1 MSEDLTDEVF
11 ERLVGEADEP
21 GGLSAEAEAH
31 EPGNFLRHVGALS
44 ASKIADGLVDPKL
57 VLSWLLTH
65 LGAGAGLTGLL
76 VPVREA
82 GALLPQLFT
91 AGAIRALP
99 RRKWAWTLGA
109 VGQAAA
115 TVGIVSA
122 GLSLSGP
129 VAGAVI
135 VALLAVLAIS
145 RSVCSVSYKD
155 VLAKTVGKTRRGTA
169 KGVAGTVSSA
179 GVIVFA
185 LALLVGLADRIVLVI
200 GALCVA
206 VAGWAL
212 AAALMAMMREEAQAA
227 DSAEVNPLSQLALL
241 RDRPQL
247 ARFIAV
253 RLALVGSALAPP
265 YLVMLASGGAGAA
278 FEALGALV
286 LASSVAA
293 FVSSY
298 VWGRLSDRS
307 ARRVLILSGLAGAAA
322 MALALG
328 LHWAG
333 LGQRVWAMPV
343 ALFLLMIAYHGV
355 RSGRSTYL
363 VDMAP
368 KDDRPAYTAVANTVV
383 GLGLLAGGAAV
394 AGIAALSV
402 PLAIGV
408 FAAFSLLGSALA
420 LGLKEVE
427 QDG

>member
-1 MSEDLTDEVF
+1 MSEDAAEQVF
-11 ERLVGEADEP
+11 EAVVGDADER
-21 GGLSAEAEAH
+21 GGLSAQAAAQ
-31 EPGNFLRHVGALS
+31 EPGNFLRHAGALS

-82 GALLPQLFT
+82 GALLPQLVT

-99 RRKWAWTLGA
+99 RRKWAWVAGA
-109 VGQAAA
+109 LGQALA
-115 TVGIVSA
+115 TIGIVLA
-122 GLSLSGP
+122 GLGLSGAR
-129 VAGAVI
+129 AGAVI
-135 VALLAVLAIS
+135 VALLAVLAVS

-155 VLAKTVGKTRRGTA
+155 VLGKTVGKTRRGTA
-169 KGVAGTVSSA
+169 KGVAGTVSSG
-179 GVIVFA
+179 GVILFA
-185 LALLVGLADRIVLVI
+185 LALLLGLADRIVLVI

-212 AAALMAMMREEAQAA
+212 AAALMALIREEAQPAEQ
-227 DSAEVNPLSQLALL
+227 AEVDPLSQLALL
-241 RDRPQL
+241 RERPQL

-253 RLALVGSALAPP
+253 RLALVGTALAPP
-265 YLVMLASGGAGAA
+265 YLVMLASGDAGAA

-293 FVSSY
+293 FLSSY

-307 ARRVLILSGLAGAAA
+307 ARRVLILSGLSGAAA
-322 MALALG
+322 LALALG
-328 LHWAG
+328 LHAAG
-333 LGQRVWAMPV
+333 LGQSVWAMPA
-343 ALFLLMIAYHGV
+343 ALFGLMIAYHGV

-368 KDDRPAYTAVANTVV
+368 KEDRAVYTAVANTVV
-383 GLGLLAGGAAV
+383 GLGLLVGGAAV

-408 FAAFSLLGSALA
+408 FAVFSLLGSALA
-420 LGLKEVE
+420 LGLREVE